1 MTTISGSIQLCK
13 YLCILLLVI
22 YTISSFELLSVR
34 NRRRQELRFW
44 FHNLLIFVLHFLMN
58 MAILVRLQDTAY
70 LFFYL
75 EQVGFLLLFLILHR
89 LLYKDSNLAVLGH
102 MMMLLVIGLAVL
114 TRLSFDK
121 AQRQFFYACL
131 AALVSLIIPYVI
143 SKAKITRVLAL
154 VLGFVGLGALGVV
167 FIRGNVVY
175 GASLSLRIFG
185 IDIQPS
191 EFVKLS
197 YILLLALM
205 LRNNVTPKK
214 IALSLV
220 VVMAHVGILVL
231 SKDIGCAVIFFLS
244 YLFLLC
250 FATKGV
256 KTSLIIL
263 GCSILVMIPVYILF
277 LKVSQSGATG
287 GLAKYIVKLF
297 SHVQVRIV
305 NWRDPWSVIDSDGY
319 QITQSLFSIMTGGF
333 LGTGLGL
340 GNPTKIP
347 VVEKDFPFASICEEM
362 GGIFGI
368 CVILICLCL
377 LLSILATSITM
388 KNRFYKLMAVGLAS
402 MYGVQVFLTVGG
414 VIKMIPHTGVTLP
427 FISYGGSS
435 ISSTFF
441 LLAIVQGITILSRKR
456 ERDEMRLRDLEAEL
470 EETRAAI
477 AYSDDPDSVN
487 ASRKQRGR
495 KKKAYEEVDYTVE
508 GIEEM
513 MTSEEADE
521 GSKRGRTRD
530 SKRTKRAQKAEAE
543 QPKTKRGLA
552 AFLAVFT
559 IHSVAFLS
567 LAIYLVYVIQG
578 ANSGILNNSYNAVRL
593 KALEESVVRG
603 DILAADKTVLATT
616 QKDERI
622 YPQGRL
628 YAHFTGQ
635 IEQGKTG
642 VENLAD
648 YYLLKAD
655 ESLLEQIR
663 NDISGDKPKGY
674 SVQTTILPQA
684 QKAAYEAMD
693 GRQGAV
699 VALDAET
706 GDVLCMVSLPDFDP
720 NEVAQIYADYDEAAL
735 AKESF
740 FLNRTVSGLYPPGS
754 SFKPLVLLAYMR
766 EFPDYYAT
774 MTYDCDNIYSI
785 VSEAEGT
792 YELHCSD
799 EKHHGMVDYKQA
811 LAQSC
816 NGFYADLALRVSATE
831 FNTTM
836 DGFGFN
842 RRLFKEHDAEGRVPE
857 VPSLPMALSAAK
869 IRDDMT
875 LAQTAM
881 TGIGQAGVQISPM
894 HSAMLTAA
902 IANGGKLM
910 KPRYLDAV
918 LNENG
923 SVIKRYATE
932 ILNGQCMSESEAA
945 VLKDAMCYVVE
956 EGTGYEAKTTDYI
969 SGGKTG
975 SAQFISG
982 NPATHAIYT
991 GFGEKDGRI
1000 IAIAV
1005 FIENGG
1011 SGGQQA
1017 APVAKKVL
1025 DACFGV
1031 E

>member
-1 MTTISGSIQLCK
+1 MTTIQGSIQLCK

-44 FHNLLIFVLHFLMN
+44 FHNTLIFVMHFLMN
-58 MAILVRLQDTAY
+58 MSILVRVQDTSY

-102 MMMLLVIGLAVL
+102 MMMLLVIGLAIL

-131 AALVSLIIPYVI
+131 AALVSLAIPYVI

-154 VLGFVGLGALGVV
+154 VLGFVGLGALGIV

-205 LRNNVTPKK
+205 LRHNVTTKK
-214 IALSLV
+214 IMLSLV
-220 VVMAHVGILVL
+220 AVMAHVGILVL
-231 SKDIGCAVIFFLS
+231 SKDIGCAVIFFIA

-250 FATKGV
+250 FATRSV
-256 KTSLIIL
+256 KPSLIIL
-263 GCSILVMIPVYILF
+263 GCAVLVMIPTYILF

-305 NWRDPWSVIDSDGY
+305 NWRDPWSVIDTDGY

-347 VVEKDFPFASICEEM
+347 VVEKDFPFSALCEEM

-456 ERDEMRLRDLEAEL
+456 ERDEMRLRDLESEL

-477 AYSDDPDSVN
+477 ASADDPEEN
-487 ASRKQRGR
+487 ALRKQKGR
-495 KKKAYEEVDYTVE
+495 KKKNYEEVEYTVE

-513 MTSEEADE
+513 VTSKETEAP
-521 GSKRGRTRD
+521 KREK
-530 SKRTKRAQKAEAE
+530 KRVKNVSKAEAE
-543 QPKTKRGLA
+543 QPPRKKRGLT

-567 LAIYLVYVIQG
+567 LAVYLIYVILG

-593 KALEESVVRG
+593 KALEDSVIRG
-603 DILAADKTVLATT
+603 DILAADKIVLATT

-655 ESLLEQIR
+655 ESLFEQIK

-674 SVQTTILPQA
+674 SVQTTILPEA
-684 QKAAYEAMD
+684 QNAAYEALA

-699 VALDAET
+699 VALDAKT

-740 FLNRTVSGLYPPGS
+740 FLNRAVSGLYPPGS

-774 MTYDCDNIYSI
+774 MTYDCNNIYSI
-785 VSEAEGT
+785 ISEAEGT

-799 EKHHGMVDYKQA
+799 EKHHGIVDYKKA
-811 LAQSC
+811 LGESC

-831 FNTTM
+831 FNSTM
-836 DGFGFN
+836 SGLGFN
-842 RRLFKEHDAEGRVPE
+842 RRLFKEHAADGQVPE

-869 IRDDMT
+869 IGDKMT
-875 LAQTAM
+875 LAQIAM

-910 KPRYLDAV
+910 KPRYLEAV

-923 SVIKRYATE
+923 SLIKRYPTE

-945 VLKDAMCYVVE
+945 VLKDALRYVVE
-956 EGTGYEAKTTDYI
+956 EGTGYEAKSTDYI

-991 GFGEKDGRI
+991 GFGEKDGKI
-1000 IAIAV
+1000 IAVAV

-1025 DACFGV
+1025 DACFGIK
-1031 E
+1031 

>member
-1 MTTISGSIQLCK
+1 MTTIQGSIQLCK

-58 MAILVRLQDTAY
+58 MSILVNVQDTAY

-102 MMMLLVIGLAVL
+102 MMMLLVIGLAIL

-131 AALVSLIIPYVI
+131 AALVSLVIPYFI
-143 SKAKITRVLAL
+143 SKARITRVLAL
-154 VLGFVGLGALGVV
+154 VLGFVGLGALGIV

-175 GASLSLRIFG
+175 GANLSLRIFG

-205 LRNNVTPKK
+205 LRHNVTTKK
-214 IALSLV
+214 IMLSLV
-220 VVMAHVGILVL
+220 AVMAHVGILVL
-231 SKDIGCAVIFFLS
+231 SKDIGCAVIFFIA

-250 FATKGV
+250 FATRSV
-256 KTSLIIL
+256 KPSLIIL
-263 GCSILVMIPVYILF
+263 GCAVLVMIPTYILF

-305 NWRDPWSVIDSDGY
+305 NWRDPWSVIDTDGY

-347 VVEKDFPFASICEEM
+347 VVEKDFPFSALCEEM

-402 MYGVQVFLTVGG
+402 MYGVQVFLTIGG

-456 ERDEMRLRDLEAEL
+456 ERNEMRLRDLETEL

-477 AYSDDPDSVN
+477 ASADDAEEEN
-487 ASRKQRGR
+487 APRKQKGR
-495 KKKAYEEVDYTVE
+495 NKKNIEEVEYTVR
-508 GIEEM
+508 GIEDVM
-513 MTSEEADE
+513 VSGGEEE
-521 GSKRGRTRD
+521 PKRE
-530 SKRTKRAQKAEAE
+530 KKRAKAAPKAETE
-543 QPKTKRGLA
+543 QPPRKKRGLT

-559 IHSVAFLS
+559 IHSFAFLS
-567 LAIYLVYVIQG
+567 LAVYLIYVIQG
-578 ANSGILNNSYNAVRL
+578 ANSGILNNSYNTVRL
-593 KALEESVVRG
+593 KTLEDSVVRG

-622 YPQGRL
+622 YPLGHL

-635 IEQGKTG
+635 IERGKTG

-655 ESLLEQIR
+655 EGLIEQIK
-663 NDISGDKPKGY
+663 NDIAGEKPKGY
-674 SVQTTILPQA
+674 SVLTTILPEA
-684 QKAAYEAMD
+684 QNAAYDAME

-699 VALDAET
+699 VALDAVT

-720 NEVAQIYADYDEAAL
+720 NEVARIYADYDEAAL

-740 FLNRTVSGLYPPGS
+740 FLNRAVSGLYPPGS
-754 SFKPLVLLAYMR
+754 SFKPMVLLAYMR
-766 EFPDYYAT
+766 EFPEYYAT
-774 MTYDCDNIYSI
+774 MTYECNNIYSI
-785 VSEAEGT
+785 ISEAEGT

-799 EKHHGMVDYKQA
+799 EKHHGIVDYKKA
-811 LAQSC
+811 LGESC
-816 NGFYADLALRVSATE
+816 NGFYADLALRVSATD
-831 FNTTM
+831 FNTVM
-836 DGFGFN
+836 NGLGFN
-842 RRLFKEHDAEGRVPE
+842 RRLFKEHDADGKVPE
-857 VPSLPMALSAAK
+857 VPSLPMALSAAQ
-869 IRDDMT
+869 IRDNMT
-875 LAQTAM
+875 LAQIAM

-910 KPRYLDAV
+910 KPRYLESV
-918 LNENG
+918 LNDNG
-923 SVIKRYATE
+923 SVIKRYPTE

-945 VLKDAMCYVVE
+945 VLKDAMRYVVE
-956 EGTGYEAKTTDYI
+956 EGTGYEAKTDDYI

-1000 IAIAV
+1000 ISVAV

-1025 DACFGV
+1025 DACFGIK
-1031 E
+1031 

>member
-1 MTTISGSIQLCK
+1 MTTIQGSIQLCK

-44 FHNLLIFVLHFLMN
+44 FHNTLIFVMHFLMN
-58 MAILVRLQDTAY
+58 MSILVRVQDTSY

-102 MMMLLVIGLAVL
+102 MMMLLVIGLAIL

-131 AALVSLIIPYVI
+131 AALVSLAIPYVI

-154 VLGFVGLGALGVV
+154 VLGFVGLGALGIV

-205 LRNNVTPKK
+205 LRHNVTTKK
-214 IALSLV
+214 IMLSLV
-220 VVMAHVGILVL
+220 AVMAHVGILVL
-231 SKDIGCAVIFFLS
+231 SKDIGCAVIFFIA

-250 FATKGV
+250 FATRSV
-256 KTSLIIL
+256 KPSLIIL
-263 GCSILVMIPVYILF
+263 GCAVLVMIPTYILF

-347 VVEKDFPFASICEEM
+347 VVEKDFPFSALCEEM

-456 ERDEMRLRDLEAEL
+456 ERDEMRLRDLESEL

-477 AYSDDPDSVN
+477 ASADDPEEN
-487 ASRKQRGR
+487 ALRKQKGR
-495 KKKAYEEVDYTVE
+495 KKKNYEEVEYTVE

-513 MTSEEADE
+513 VTSKETEAP
-521 GSKRGRTRD
+521 KREK
-530 SKRTKRAQKAEAE
+530 KRVKNVSKAEAE
-543 QPKTKRGLA
+543 QPPRKKRGLT

-567 LAIYLVYVIQG
+567 LAVYLIYVILG

-593 KALEESVVRG
+593 KALEESVIRG

-655 ESLLEQIR
+655 EGLFEQIK
-663 NDISGDKPKGY
+663 NDVSGDKPKGY
-674 SVQTTILPQA
+674 SVQTTILPEA
-684 QKAAYEAMD
+684 QNAAYDALA

-699 VALDAET
+699 VALDAKT

-740 FLNRTVSGLYPPGS
+740 FLNRAVSGLYPPGS
-754 SFKPLVLLAYMR
+754 SFKPMVLLAYMR

-774 MTYDCDNIYSI
+774 MTYDCNNIYSI
-785 VSEAEGT
+785 ISEAEGT

-799 EKHHGMVDYKQA
+799 EKHHGIVDYKKA
-811 LAQSC
+811 LGESC

-831 FNTTM
+831 FNSTM
-836 DGFGFN
+836 SGLGFN
-842 RRLFKEHDAEGRVPE
+842 RRLFKEHAADGQVPE

-869 IRDDMT
+869 IGDKMT
-875 LAQTAM
+875 LAQIAM

-910 KPRYLDAV
+910 KPRYLEAV

-923 SVIKRYATE
+923 SVIKRYPTE

-945 VLKDAMCYVVE
+945 VLKDALRYVVE

-991 GFGEKDGRI
+991 GFGEKDGKI
-1000 IAIAV
+1000 IAVAV

-1025 DACFGV
+1025 DACFGIK
-1031 E
+1031 

>member
-1 MTTISGSIQLCK
+1 MTTIQGSIQLCK

-44 FHNLLIFVLHFLMN
+44 FHNTLIFVMHFLMN
-58 MAILVRLQDTAY
+58 MSILVRVQDTSY

-102 MMMLLVIGLAVL
+102 MMMLLVIGLAIL

-131 AALVSLIIPYVI
+131 AALVSLAIPYVI

-154 VLGFVGLGALGVV
+154 VLGFVGLGALGIV

-205 LRNNVTPKK
+205 LRHNVTTKK
-214 IALSLV
+214 IMLSLV
-220 VVMAHVGILVL
+220 AVMAHVGILVL
-231 SKDIGCAVIFFLS
+231 SKDIGCAVIFFIA

-250 FATKGV
+250 FATRSV
-256 KTSLIIL
+256 KPSLIIL
-263 GCSILVMIPVYILF
+263 GCAVLVMIPTYILF

-347 VVEKDFPFASICEEM
+347 VVEKDFPFSALCEEM

-456 ERDEMRLRDLEAEL
+456 ERDEMRLRDLESEL

-477 AYSDDPDSVN
+477 ASADDPEEN
-487 ASRKQRGR
+487 ALRKQKGR
-495 KKKAYEEVDYTVE
+495 KKKNYEEVEYTVE

-513 MTSEEADE
+513 VTSKETEAP
-521 GSKRGRTRD
+521 KREK
-530 SKRTKRAQKAEAE
+530 KRVKNVSKAEAE
-543 QPKTKRGLA
+543 QPPRKKRGLT

-567 LAIYLVYVIQG
+567 LAVYLIYVILG

-593 KALEESVVRG
+593 KALEESVIRG

-655 ESLLEQIR
+655 EGLFEQIK

-674 SVQTTILPQA
+674 SVQTTILPEA
-684 QKAAYEAMD
+684 QNAAYDALA

-699 VALDAET
+699 VALDAKT

-720 NEVAQIYADYDEAAL
+720 NEVAQIYAEYDEAAL

-740 FLNRTVSGLYPPGS
+740 FLNRAVSGLYPPGS
-754 SFKPLVLLAYMR
+754 SFKPMVLLAYMR

-774 MTYDCDNIYSI
+774 MTYDCNNIYSI
-785 VSEAEGT
+785 ISEAEGT

-799 EKHHGMVDYKQA
+799 EKHHGVVDYKMA
-811 LAQSC
+811 LGESC

-831 FNTTM
+831 FNSTM
-836 DGFGFN
+836 SGLGFN
-842 RRLFKEHDAEGRVPE
+842 RRLFKEHAADGQVPE
-857 VPSLPMALSAAK
+857 VPSLPMALSAAQL
-869 IRDDMT
+869 RDHMT
-875 LAQTAM
+875 LAQIAM

-910 KPRYLDAV
+910 KPRYLEAV

-923 SVIKRYATE
+923 SVIKRYPTE

-945 VLKDAMCYVVE
+945 VLKDALRYVVE
-956 EGTGYEAKTTDYI
+956 EGTGYEAKSTDYI

-991 GFGEKDGRI
+991 GFGEKDGKI
-1000 IAIAV
+1000 IAVAV

-1025 DACFGV
+1025 DACFGIK
-1031 E
+1031 